1 LQQDEQI
8 WLRLAQ
14 EGDAQAFSRLV
25 DMYAK
30 PVHNLCY
37 RMLGNAE
44 DAEDAAQ
51 EAFLRAFKAIRRYD
65 PQRKFASW
73 LLSIAANYCIDHHRR
88 NRLRTISLDESPE
101 ASLGDRNP
109 GPASTLVARETSD
122 ELQALLAQLEPR
134 DRAAIILYYW
144 NELPYQEIAEQL
156 SMSESAL
163 KSRLHRA
170 RRTLAVAWEK
180 AQMQPAHMGRSKHEQ
195 AAL

>member
-1 LQQDEQI
+1 LQDEQK

-25 DMYAK
+25 EMYAK

-37 RMLGNAE
+37 RMLGNRE

-51 EAFLRAFKAIRRYD
+51 EAFLRAFKAIKRYD

-73 LLSIAANYCIDHHRR
+73 LLSIAANYCIDQHRR
-88 NRLRTISLDESPE
+88 GRLQQISLEDSPE
-101 ASLGDRNP
+101 ASLGDRAA
-109 GPASTLVARETSD
+109 GPAATMLQSETRD
-122 ELQALLAQLEPR
+122 ELQGLLAALEPR

-144 NELPYQEIAEQL
+144 HELPYEEIAQQL
-156 SMSESAL
+156 AMSESAL

-170 RRTLAVAWEK
+170 RKTLASSWQRTQ
-180 AQMQPAHMGRSKHEQ
+180 AQPVRIERRTRER
-195 AAL
+195 AAF

>member
-1 LQQDEQI
+1 LQDEQK

-25 DMYAK
+25 EMYAK

-37 RMLGNAE
+37 RMLGNRE

-51 EAFLRAFKAIRRYD
+51 EAFLRAFKAIKRYD

-73 LLSIAANYCIDHHRR
+73 LLSIAANYCIDQHRR
-88 NRLRTISLDESPE
+88 GRLQTISIEDSPE
-101 ASLGDRNP
+101 ASLGDRAS
-109 GPASTLVARETSD
+109 GPASTLVQHETRD
-122 ELQALLAQLEPR
+122 ELQSLLAGLDAR

-144 NELPYQEIAEQL
+144 HELPYDEIAEQL

-170 RRTLAVAWEK
+170 RKTLANGW
-180 AQMQPAHMGRSKHEQ
+180 QQTQ
-195 AAL
+195 AKPVRLERRTRERATF

>member
-1 LQQDEQI
+1 MQDEQK

-14 EGDAQAFSRLV
+14 EGDAQAFSKLV

-37 RMLGNAE
+37 RMLGNSE

-51 EAFLRAFKAIRRYD
+51 EAFLRAFKAIKRYD

-73 LLSIAANYCIDHHRR
+73 LLSIAANYCIDQHRR
-88 NRLRTISLDESPE
+88 GRLQTISLDDTPE
-101 ASLGDRNP
+101 ISLGDRAA
-109 GPASTLVARETSD
+109 GPAAMLLQREMQD
-122 ELQALLAQLEPR
+122 EMQSLLSSLDPR

-144 NELPYQEIAEQL
+144 HELPYDEIAEQL

-170 RRTLAVAWEK
+170 RKTLASSWQQTQ
-180 AQMQPAHMGRSKHEQ
+180 AQPVGIERRTRERAT
-195 AAL
+195 L

>member
-1 LQQDEQI
+1 MQDEMK

-25 DMYAK
+25 EMYAK

-37 RMLGNAE
+37 RMLGNSE

-51 EAFLRAFKAIRRYD
+51 EAFLRAFKAIKRYD

-73 LLSIAANYCIDHHRR
+73 LLSIAANYCIDQHRR
-88 NRLRTISLDESPE
+88 SRLQFISLEDSPE
-101 ASLGDRNP
+101 ADLGDKAA
-109 GPASTLVARETSD
+109 GPAARMLQRETQD
-122 ELQALLAQLEPR
+122 ELQSLLAGLEPR

-144 NELPYQEIAEQL
+144 HELPYEEIAEQL
-156 SMSESAL
+156 SMSQSAL

-170 RRTLAVAWEK
+170 RRTLASGWQQSQVE
-180 AQMQPAHMGRSKHEQ
+180 PVHMERRTRER
-195 AAL
+195 AAF